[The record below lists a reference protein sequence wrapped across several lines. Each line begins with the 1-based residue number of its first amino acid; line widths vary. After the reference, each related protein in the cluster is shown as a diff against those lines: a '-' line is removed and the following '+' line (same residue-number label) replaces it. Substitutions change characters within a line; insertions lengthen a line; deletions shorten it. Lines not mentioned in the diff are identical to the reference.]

1 MLPSIAGFSVFQLAI
16 FFGEIYCFLTL
27 PQEGIEVSKLVRTI
41 LKRLYATDLYFYM
54 KQANT
59 LPI

>member
-1 MLPSIAGFSVFQLAI
+1 MLPSLAEFSVFQVAI
-16 FFGEIYCFLTL
+16 FFGEIYCFLAL
-27 PQEGIEVSKLVRTI
+27 RQEGIEVSKLVRTK

>member
-1 MLPSIAGFSVFQLAI
+1 MLPSLAGFSVFQVAI

-41 LKRLYATDLYFYM
+41 LKRLFATDLYFYM

-59 LPI
+59 VPI

>member
-1 MLPSIAGFSVFQLAI
+1 MLPSLAGFSVFQVAI

-41 LKRLYATDLYFYM
+41 LKRLFATDLYFYM

-59 LPI
+59 VPK